1 MDTKQRLFEFIEA
14 NRDRMIELEKLLTS
28 IPAISP
34 ASGGTGEAEKAK
46 ALAGWLEANGFTGIE
61 DYPADDPAV
70 PGGKRPN
77 LAVSVPGT
85 DSEKKFWIMSH
96 LDVVP
101 PGESALWHENPYTV
115 VVKDGKL
122 YGRGVEDNQ
131 QGLVSSVFAALAF
144 LKTGIKPKRTLSLL
158 FVADEEMGSDHGIK
172 FLLREHNLFGPD
184 DIFLVPDG
192 GRPDGTMIE
201 VAEKSLLWLK
211 FLTSGSQVH
220 ASRPDQGRNA
230 FLAASD
236 LVVRLGT
243 LGETYPQRNPIFEPP
258 YSTFSP
264 TKKEANVPNVNTIPG
279 EDVFYLDC
287 RILPSVNV
295 DDVLATVRRHMDEV
309 EQRYGVEI
317 RYEIVQRVESK
328 PTPESAPIVTSLAK
342 AVKEV
347 YGTDAE
353 PVGIG
358 GGTVGAYLRNAG
370 HDTVVWSKMDETAH
384 MPNEYAILDNIVGDA
399 KVMALL
405 AIGE

>member
-1 MDTKQRLFEFIEA
+1 MDTKQRLFEFLEA
-14 NRDRMIELEKLLTS
+14 NRDGMIELETLLTS

-46 ALAGWLEANGFTGIE
+46 ALSAWLESNGFSGIR

-77 LAVSVPGT
+77 LVVSVPGT
-85 DSEKKFWIMSH
+85 ESEKKFWVMSH

-101 PGESALWHENPYTV
+101 PGERSLWHNDPYTV
-115 VVKDGKL
+115 VVNDGKL

-131 QGLVSSVFAALAF
+131 QGLVASVFAALAF
-144 LKTGIKPKRTLSLL
+144 LKTGITPSRTLSLL
-158 FVADEEMGSDHGIK
+158 FVADEEMGSDYGIK
-172 FLLREHNLFGPD
+172 FLLREHDLFGSD

-211 FLTSGSQVH
+211 ILTSGTQVH
-220 ASRPDQGRNA
+220 ASRPDQGHNA

-236 LVVRLGT
+236 LAVRLGN
-243 LGETYPQRNPIFEPP
+243 LGETFPQRNPIFEPS

-264 TKKEANVPNVNTIPG
+264 TKKEANVPNINTIPG

-287 RILPSVNV
+287 RILPSVSL
-295 DDVLATVRRHMDEV
+295 DEVLATVRRHMDEV
-309 EQRYGVEI
+309 ERRYGVKA

-328 PTPESAPIVTSLAK
+328 PTSESAPLVTSLTK
-342 AVKEV
+342 AVKDV

-405 AIGE
+405 ALGE

>member
-211 FLTSGSQVH
+211 FLTSGSQV
-220 ASRPDQGRNA
+220 
-230 FLAASD
+230 
-236 LVVRLGT
+236 
-243 LGETYPQRNPIFEPP
+243 
-258 YSTFSP
+258 
-264 TKKEANVPNVNTIPG
+264 
-279 EDVFYLDC
+279 
-287 RILPSVNV
+287 
-295 DDVLATVRRHMDEV
+295 
-309 EQRYGVEI
+309 
-317 RYEIVQRVESK
+317 
-328 PTPESAPIVTSLAK
+328 K
-342 AVKEV
+342 A
-347 YGTDAE
+347 
-353 PVGIG
+353 
-358 GGTVGAYLRNAG
+358 
-370 HDTVVWSKMDETAH
+370 
-384 MPNEYAILDNIVGDA
+384 
-399 KVMALL
+399 
-405 AIGE
+405 